1 MKLKLVTTIHG
12 ALLFCTDKEIKRLI
26 WGFIFSDVKFIVF
39 VLKMFIIE
47 TKNSHFVTPGI
58 FNKVRK

>member
-1 MKLKLVTTIHG
+1 M
-12 ALLFCTDKEIKRLI
+12 DKEIKRLI

-47 TKNSHFVTPGI
+47 TKNSHFMTPGN